1 MVKTRAKR
9 HAEGLLWLKRSRT
22 ERLMRD
28 AERSW
33 ASLDAGLKAHPW
45 GPELRAAARTWDPEG
60 PRKAALDAEELAI
73 AGGAQA
79 LARGMLARN
88 HAYDAKVEYE
98 KQKAW
103 EAEQYAKLEHFL
115 KVHMAEGGHRIFL
128 KWANYTRAQK
138 KLKIYASIHVAN
150 RVRRMLAKR
159 PRGPEAVPQPRAPA
173 WNSNLQPDFNLRKI
187 RIIQRGARAF
197 IVKAAV
203 ARMVQKARTA
213 RNRVKRNLKKRTIKS
228 KQAVLRAWRVEARKE
243 IRRRHAAAAYVIQHW
258 YRTRRIVWRAARL
271 QRRRKQFAADM
282 KRAIWACC
290 HECLEALHVDAKAHK
305 IQRAWK
311 CKKSRMLLK
320 RARARREVAEM
331 ARRRRD
337 HVAKIK
343 FACGNREHRTLARCH
358 VSWRRLTRLAKMA
371 RRVQYA
377 GRRLLAR
384 REVAEMARRREQNLK
399 IAMAIGNKEART
411 RFRCFSNW
419 KVDVKREVAARKLLA
434 MVKAH
439 QARAYLR
446 ELARIRREQNAKIAL
461 CFGRKELR
469 LRVKFFKH
477 AKESIR
483 RNNNAKIARCVGAKI
498 HRTMKKC
505 FHGFLILWKYRHERE
520 AAQGAADRAH
530 ADEADRVATAAYAA
544 LRHAAMV
551 YIAGHVA
558 PLLCRA
564 ALFKQR
570 RRGAWLRTTER
581 RVVDARKRKTRAWA
595 FSRFKRERAP
605 VPAKKQSIFHQRPK
619 PRVKRQPRKKQAWL
633 GRSDHGL
640 FPENYRKHGRRTV
653 DLRDSSGEQ
662 KVYRSKE
669 GLSGAYFATRRH
681 VKRCGTLSWKS
692 NEMTNGELSAL
703 SSIAAAVVLEAP
715 WGRGDVLDASKA
727 LDTDEPHPHVAFG
740 PTEDDGAHAARA
752 TKPRLICLGSEGT
765 PTLDDACCAALGGLA
780 AAGRVSAVST
790 HGVPIERRGARARAL
805 AVSLCRADLVTH
817 RSSNLQD
824 LSLEGGDLGPDALAA
839 LLESLLLRCGRG
851 KLAPLSKLALDGSH
865 VGESLLVV
873 KQVAVLLATNGAPAT
888 LSLRRCKLQ
897 ASSARALAQG
907 VHKHNA
913 NWLRRGR
920 ATFAKNDRGEL
931 LRRLESVDLADNP
944 RLGDRGAATLVG
956 AFKHTRS
963 LAHLDMSNTGCAA
976 LGADAVA
983 DMCAEIFHT
992 DAPKAERPD
1001 VDRPMLTVNLRHNL
1015 LIDADRIARLA
1026 DVSSDAN
1033 YRLAL
1038 QVDAAGGLF
1047 ERTQLA
1053 MQGLSPLDAKRLTYS
1068 RGLPRGGEPAAGPS
1082 PDGARSPNGLGKRA
1096 EPAFPDPPTT
1106 PADGTRLASRQRHDP
1121 FFTDYPTTPAGDL
1134 LRPLTGV
1141 GTARRDDRAAS
1152 STMKLSDYVST
1163 YAQKCALPVLF
1174 LALGTRMYTQITET
1188 MEFELRKSEQPRPGD
1203 VLLVGAVAGV
1213 ADELAVRLATIG
1225 NGAEAPPD
1233 LETGEARRNFG
1244 TDKYAGLESGFWLG
1258 ESTRRR
1264 LAVSSRG
1271 GEGSAQPQALAMR
1284 FFRSVQ
1290 PFDERTMS
1298 KLEKPGPEWT
1308 CPGAVVGGVAQYAC
1322 LCPNCPAKWASVVY
1336 VLADERE
1343 TLCRASKLAVS
1354 AAPTPRA
1361 AHAASFLDAPS
1372 SVLDVLSV
1380 SDGEAAFDRVRAAQN
1395 ASRHVLVVRASD
1407 VRAAPR
1413 AVVVAVV
1420 GWVLEPLQRDPHR
1433 ADAHTE
1439 MSLPTQAE
1447 DTQAKSTKQRG
1458 LMEKLNGVVDGFS
1471 VKTANVLNYFFPHPS
1486 SPDNAAPPEN
1496 PIYDPGLPTKHAAM
1510 VAGQN

>member
-1 MVKTRAKR
+1 MSMSTHVYGLDVADAVPRWVLALLWSKALACQGLGFKAKAALLEARALSSTDESAFSPPPDARAKRDDAWMSDARVWRAAGDALTWSRHPFLARGAYESATVALGKQPKSRMVKTRAKR

-159 PRGPEAVPQPRAPA
+159 RADRKRYHNRVLLRGTQI
-173 WNSNLQPDFNLRKI
+173 FNPTSISGRSASSSG
-187 RIIQRGARAF
+187 GARAF

-320 RARARREVAEM
+320 RARVQTHRARKLRRKCWRMYGKAALKEWRAREVAEM

-384 REVAEMARRREQNLK
+384 REVAEMARRRREQNLK

-477 AKESIR
+477 AKESWICGRKARAIQRAARARIARDVVREKARIR

-595 FSRFKRERAP
+595 FSRFVDALAARAALAIREQGLKEAPAAPAAPEPEVEVEVVEKAPPPMPVARPEKRERAP

-662 KVYRSKE
+662 KMYRSTE
-669 GLSGAYFATRRH
+669 GLSGAYFAARRH

-790 HGVPIERRGARARAL
+790 HGVPIERRGARAL

-1068 RGLPRGGEPAAGPS
+1068 RGLPRGGGNRRRDRS
-1082 PDGARSPNGLGKRA
+1082 PDGGPRSPERSLRESA
-1096 EPAFPDPPTT
+1096 SEPAFPDPPTT

-1141 GTARRDDRAAS
+1141 G
-1152 STMKLSDYVST
+1152 
-1163 YAQKCALPVLF
+1163 
-1174 LALGTRMYTQITET
+1174 
-1188 MEFELRKSEQPRPGD
+1188 
-1203 VLLVGAVAGV
+1203 
-1213 ADELAVRLATIG
+1213 
-1225 NGAEAPPD
+1225 
-1233 LETGEARRNFG
+1233 
-1244 TDKYAGLESGFWLG
+1244 
-1258 ESTRRR
+1258 
-1264 LAVSSRG
+1264 
-1271 GEGSAQPQALAMR
+1271 
-1284 FFRSVQ
+1284 
-1290 PFDERTMS
+1290 
-1298 KLEKPGPEWT
+1298 
-1308 CPGAVVGGVAQYAC
+1308 
-1322 LCPNCPAKWASVVY
+1322 
-1336 VLADERE
+1336 
-1343 TLCRASKLAVS
+1343 
-1354 AAPTPRA
+1354 
-1361 AHAASFLDAPS
+1361 
-1372 SVLDVLSV
+1372 
-1380 SDGEAAFDRVRAAQN
+1380 
-1395 ASRHVLVVRASD
+1395 
-1407 VRAAPR
+1407 
-1413 AVVVAVV
+1413 
-1420 GWVLEPLQRDPHR
+1420 
-1433 ADAHTE
+1433 
-1439 MSLPTQAE
+1439 
-1447 DTQAKSTKQRG
+1447 
-1458 LMEKLNGVVDGFS
+1458 
-1471 VKTANVLNYFFPHPS
+1471 
-1486 SPDNAAPPEN
+1486 
-1496 PIYDPGLPTKHAAM
+1496 
-1510 VAGQN
+1510 

>member
-1 MVKTRAKR
+1 
-9 HAEGLLWLKRSRT
+9 
-22 ERLMRD
+22 
-28 AERSW
+28 
-33 ASLDAGLKAHPW
+33 
-45 GPELRAAARTWDPEG
+45 
-60 PRKAALDAEELAI
+60 
-73 AGGAQA
+73 
-79 LARGMLARN
+79 
-88 HAYDAKVEYE
+88 
-98 KQKAW
+98 
-103 EAEQYAKLEHFL
+103 
-115 KVHMAEGGHRIFL
+115 
-128 KWANYTRAQK
+128 
-138 KLKIYASIHVAN
+138 
-150 RVRRMLAKR
+150 
-159 PRGPEAVPQPRAPA
+159 
-173 WNSNLQPDFNLRKI
+173 
-187 RIIQRGARAF
+187 
-197 IVKAAV
+197 
-203 ARMVQKARTA
+203 
-213 RNRVKRNLKKRTIKS
+213 VKRNLKKRTIKS

-243 IRRRHAAAAYVIQHW
+243 VRRRHAAAAYVIQHW

-320 RARARREVAEM
+320 RARVQTHRARKLRRKCWRMYGKAALKEWFKLHKREKKGARMFQNCWRSSKARREVAEL
-331 ARRRRD
+331 ARQRRD

-384 REVAEMARRREQNLK
+384 REVAEMARRRREQNLK

-434 MVKAH
+434 MVRAH

-477 AKESIR
+477 AKESWICGRKARAIQRAARARIARDVVREKARIR

-520 AAQGAADRAH
+520 AAQGAVDRAH

-570 RRGAWLRTTER
+570 RRGAWLKTTER

-595 FSRFKRERAP
+595 FSRFVDALAARAALAIREQGLKEAPAAPAAPEPEPEVEVVEKAPPPMPVARPEKRERAP

-662 KVYRSKE
+662 KMYRSTE
-669 GLSGAYFATRRH
+669 GLSGAYFAARRH

-790 HGVPIERRGARARAL
+790 HGVPIERRGARAL

-992 DAPKAERPD
+992 DAPRADRPD

-1068 RGLPRGGEPAAGPS
+1068 RGLPRGGGSRRRDRS
-1082 PDGARSPNGLGKRA
+1082 PDGGLRSPERSLRESA
-1096 EPAFPDPPTT
+1096 SEPAFPDPPTT

-1141 GTARRDDRAAS
+1141 G
-1152 STMKLSDYVST
+1152 
-1163 YAQKCALPVLF
+1163 
-1174 LALGTRMYTQITET
+1174 
-1188 MEFELRKSEQPRPGD
+1188 
-1203 VLLVGAVAGV
+1203 
-1213 ADELAVRLATIG
+1213 
-1225 NGAEAPPD
+1225 
-1233 LETGEARRNFG
+1233 
-1244 TDKYAGLESGFWLG
+1244 
-1258 ESTRRR
+1258 
-1264 LAVSSRG
+1264 
-1271 GEGSAQPQALAMR
+1271 
-1284 FFRSVQ
+1284 
-1290 PFDERTMS
+1290 
-1298 KLEKPGPEWT
+1298 
-1308 CPGAVVGGVAQYAC
+1308 
-1322 LCPNCPAKWASVVY
+1322 
-1336 VLADERE
+1336 
-1343 TLCRASKLAVS
+1343 
-1354 AAPTPRA
+1354 
-1361 AHAASFLDAPS
+1361 
-1372 SVLDVLSV
+1372 
-1380 SDGEAAFDRVRAAQN
+1380 
-1395 ASRHVLVVRASD
+1395 
-1407 VRAAPR
+1407 
-1413 AVVVAVV
+1413 
-1420 GWVLEPLQRDPHR
+1420 
-1433 ADAHTE
+1433 
-1439 MSLPTQAE
+1439 
-1447 DTQAKSTKQRG
+1447 
-1458 LMEKLNGVVDGFS
+1458 
-1471 VKTANVLNYFFPHPS
+1471 
-1486 SPDNAAPPEN
+1486 
-1496 PIYDPGLPTKHAAM
+1496 
-1510 VAGQN
+1510 